1 MLRVAIGR
9 LERPTF
15 LHGQTVGVRLISCPD
30 RLCHGDG
37 TNDGGDHE
45 CFALRP
51 NQSHRECLPR
61 RTASTQLC
69 GRSHTR
75 KHSRNMVVSGAVAL
89 SVTPE
94 FKTGLAPQGVPNAP
108 EVVIYLLGKSTDGE
122 FRNAPTMKID
132 DLKHAIQLV
141 LQNEGAAE
149 LITASPTSRGFR
161 HSF

>member
-1 MLRVAIGR
+1 MVT
-9 LERPTF
+9 EPTTEETMSASLF
-15 LHGQTVGVRLISCPD
+15 DLISLTGSASLD
-30 RLCHGDG
+30 
-37 TNDGGDHE
+37 E
-45 CFALRP
+45 LR
-51 NQSHRECLPR
+51 
-61 RTASTQLC
+61 A
-69 GRSHTR
+69 RSSVDDLTLANTVA
-75 KHSRNMVVSGAVAL
+75 NMVVSGAVAL

-94 FKTGLAPQGVPNAP
+94 FKTGLAPQGGPNAP